1 MLGEF
6 IGLIVH
12 KFLYTVLKD
21 HLLGSAALAEF
32 CAGPAETSI
41 LFETEKKER
50 DYNKVITPSFLHC
63 TATYCFRRR
72 GNRQREV

>member
-6 IGLIVH
+6 IGLIVQ
-12 KFLYTVLKD
+12 KFFLYAALKD
-21 HLLGSAALAEF
+21 HLLGSAAQAEF

-41 LFETEKKER
+41 LFKIEEKER

-63 TATYCFRRR
+63 TTTHLLF
-72 GNRQREV
+72 